1 MKILFASNA
10 GLWPLCDGGAEVA
23 IHELLTILSK
33 KYKCE
38 CHAIGS
44 INNNHIKI
52 ILQIV
57 KILNYSN
64 KSYNLFTK
72 FYLPSFFKNFFL
84 FFPISIIRRR
94 LFYGISFSEKYSIFY
109 VNENRLLTEIESQI
123 NRIKPDI
130 IFTQTIK
137 SEEICKLANKF
148 QIPAIVFL
156 VDCTNFT
163 INIIYSLKNYKNINF
178 VYNSEFLKNKLNHL
192 IEGGRNT
199 IVLHPIIIKKNYLV
213 KKENNNFVTYINPIK
228 EKGVYI
234 FREIVSSMPQVDFLL
249 VQGWPIVNFNQIK
262 NNFQQ
267 FKNVS
272 FMEKQT
278 DMKKIYSRTKIL
290 LVPSTCEEAFGRIVV
305 EAGLNGIPTIASK
318 VGNLKQTIGKGGIL
332 IKEYYKIKIWTKSIK
347 FLLENEKKYSYY
359 SKMAVVNSL
368 KFTDL
373 SECKKILTFSK
384 RLIIRH

>member
-44 INNNHIKI
+44 IKNNHIKI